1 MNIVNFTPVTAL
13 TGGLLIGLSVA
24 LFFILNGRMIGISG
38 IASNFL
44 ISKDNRIDN
53 FLFLVGLIL
62 GPFIYNLISGKEIN
76 ISISN
81 SLILLITAGAMVG
94 FGTRLSSGCTSGHG
108 ISGIASNFLVSK
120 NNRIENFLF
129 LVGLILGPLIY
140 NLILGKEINISIS
153 NSLILLIVGGTLVG
167 FGTRLSS
174 GCTSGHGISGISR
187 FSLRS
192 IIATI
197 TFMIVGILTV
207 LITGIL

>member
-62 GPFIYNLISGKEIN
+62 GPLIYNLISSKEIN

-108 ISGIASNFLVSK
+108 ISGI
-120 NNRIENFLF
+120 
-129 LVGLILGPLIY
+129 
-140 NLILGKEINISIS
+140 
-153 NSLILLIVGGTLVG
+153 
-167 FGTRLSS
+167 
-174 GCTSGHGISGISR
+174 SR

-197 TFMIVGILTV
+197 TFMLVGMLTV
-207 LITGIL
+207 LIMGIL

>member
-1 MNIVNFTPVTAL
+1 MNIVNFTPITAL

-24 LFFILNGRMIGISG
+24 LFFILNGRMIGVSG

-44 ISKDNRIDN
+44 ISKENRIEN
-53 FLFLVGLIL
+53 LFFLVGLIL
-62 GPFIYNLISGKEIN
+62 GPSIYTFLIGLEIQ
-76 ISISN
+76 ITISN
-81 SLILLITAGAMVG
+81 SLFLLIGGGA
-94 FGTRLSSGCTSGHG
+94 
-108 ISGIASNFLVSK
+108 
-120 NNRIENFLF
+120 
-129 LVGLILGPLIY
+129 
-140 NLILGKEINISIS
+140 
-153 NSLILLIVGGTLVG
+153 LVG

-207 LITGIL
+207 LITNIL

>member
-1 MNIVNFTPVTAL
+1 MNIVNFTPVSAL

-44 ISKDNRIDN
+44 ISKNNRVDN
-53 FLFLVGLIL
+53 FLFLL
-62 GPFIYNLISGKEIN
+62 
-76 ISISN
+76 
-81 SLILLITAGAMVG
+81 
-94 FGTRLSSGCTSGHG
+94 
-108 ISGIASNFLVSK
+108 
-120 NNRIENFLF
+120 
-129 LVGLILGPLIY
+129 GLILGPLTY
-140 NLILGKEINISIS
+140 SLISGQKIAISIS
-153 NSLILLIVGGTLVG
+153 SSLILLIIAGALVG

-197 TFMIVGILTV
+197 TFMLVGILTV
-207 LITGIL
+207 LIKGIL

>member
-1 MNIVNFTPVTAL
+1 MNIINFTPISAL
-13 TGGLLIGLSVA
+13 IGGLLIGLSVA

-44 ISKDNRIDN
+44 VSKNNRIDN
-53 FLFLVGLIL
+53 FLFLIGLIL
-62 GPFIYNLISGKEIN
+62 GPLIYNLISGKEIN
-76 ISISN
+76 ISISS
-81 SLILLITAGAMVG
+81 SLILLI
-94 FGTRLSSGCTSGHG
+94 
-108 ISGIASNFLVSK
+108 I
-120 NNRIENFLF
+120 
-129 LVGLILGPLIY
+129 
-140 NLILGKEINISIS
+140 
-153 NSLILLIVGGTLVG
+153 GGSLVG

-207 LITGIL
+207 LVTGIL

>member
-1 MNIVNFTPVTAL
+1 MNIINFTPVSAL
-13 TGGLLIGLSVA
+13 TGGMLIGLSIA

-62 GPFIYNLISGKEIN
+62 GPLIYNLISGKEIN
-76 ISISN
+76 ISISS
-81 SLILLITAGAMVG
+81 SLILLITAGVM
-94 FGTRLSSGCTSGHG
+94 
-108 ISGIASNFLVSK
+108 
-120 NNRIENFLF
+120 
-129 LVGLILGPLIY
+129 
-140 NLILGKEINISIS
+140 
-153 NSLILLIVGGTLVG
+153 VG

>member
-1 MNIVNFTPVTAL
+1 MNIVNFTPITAL

-24 LFFILNGRMIGISG
+24 LFFILKGRIIGISG

-62 GPFIYNLISGKEIN
+62 GPLIYNFISDKEIN
-76 ISISN
+76 ISISD
-81 SLILLITAGAMVG
+81 SLILLIAAGAMVG

-108 ISGIASNFLVSK
+108 I
-120 NNRIENFLF
+120 
-129 LVGLILGPLIY
+129 
-140 NLILGKEINISIS
+140 
-153 NSLILLIVGGTLVG
+153 
-167 FGTRLSS
+167 
-174 GCTSGHGISGISR
+174 CGISR

-197 TFMIVGILTV
+197 TFMLVGILTV
-207 LITGIL
+207 LIVGIL

>member
-1 MNIVNFTPVTAL
+1 MNIVNFTPVSAL

-44 ISKDNRIDN
+44 
-53 FLFLVGLIL
+53 V
-62 GPFIYNLISGKEIN
+62 
-76 ISISN
+76 
-81 SLILLITAGAMVG
+81 T
-94 FGTRLSSGCTSGHG
+94 
-108 ISGIASNFLVSK
+108 K

-129 LVGLILGPLIY
+129 LVGLILGPLTY
-140 NLILGKEINISIS
+140 NLISGKEINISIS
-153 NSLILLIVGGTLVG
+153 SSLILLIIGGTMVG
-167 FGTRLSS
+167 FGTRLAN

-197 TFMIVGILTV
+197 TFMIVGIITV
-207 LITGIL
+207 FIGGIL

>member
-1 MNIVNFTPVTAL
+1 MNIVNFTPVSAL

-24 LFFILNGRMIGISG
+24 LFFILKGRMIGISG

-44 ISKDNRIDN
+44 VSKD
-53 FLFLVGLIL
+53 
-62 GPFIYNLISGKEIN
+62 
-76 ISISN
+76 
-81 SLILLITAGAMVG
+81 
-94 FGTRLSSGCTSGHG
+94 
-108 ISGIASNFLVSK
+108 
-120 NNRIENFLF
+120 NRIENFLF

-140 NLILGKEINISIS
+140 NLISDKAINISIS
-153 NSLILLIVGGTLVG
+153 NSLILLIIAGAMVG
-167 FGTRLSS
+167 FGTRLSN

-197 TFMIVGILTV
+197 TFMLVGILTV

>member
-1 MNIVNFTPVTAL
+1 MNIVNFTPVSAL

-24 LFFILNGRMIGISG
+24 LFFILNGRMI
-38 IASNFL
+38 
-44 ISKDNRIDN
+44 
-53 FLFLVGLIL
+53 
-62 GPFIYNLISGKEIN
+62 
-76 ISISN
+76 
-81 SLILLITAGAMVG
+81 
-94 FGTRLSSGCTSGHG
+94 G

-207 LITGIL
+207 LVTGIL

>member
-1 MNIVNFTPVTAL
+1 MNIINFTPITAL

-24 LFFILNGRMIGISG
+24 LFFILNGRMIGVSG

-44 ISKDNRIDN
+44 ISKENRIEN
-53 FLFLVGLIL
+53 LFFLVGLIL
-62 GPFIYNLISGKEIN
+62 GPSIYTFFLGQEIQ
-76 ISISN
+76 ITISN
-81 SLILLITAGAMVG
+81 SLFLLIGGGA
-94 FGTRLSSGCTSGHG
+94 
-108 ISGIASNFLVSK
+108 
-120 NNRIENFLF
+120 
-129 LVGLILGPLIY
+129 
-140 NLILGKEINISIS
+140 
-153 NSLILLIVGGTLVG
+153 LVG

-207 LITGIL
+207 LITNIL

>member
-1 MNIVNFTPVTAL
+1 MNIVNFTPISAL

-24 LFFILNGRMIGISG
+24 LFFILNGRMI
-38 IASNFL
+38 
-44 ISKDNRIDN
+44 
-53 FLFLVGLIL
+53 
-62 GPFIYNLISGKEIN
+62 
-76 ISISN
+76 
-81 SLILLITAGAMVG
+81 
-94 FGTRLSSGCTSGHG
+94 G

-140 NLILGKEINISIS
+140 NLISGKEINISIS
-153 NSLILLIVGGTLVG
+153 SSLILLIIGGTLVG
-167 FGTRLSS
+167 FGTKLSS

-197 TFMIVGILTV
+197 TFMLVGILTV